1 MLHGIFFLKPTRNAE
16 VRLAKLWTHSDL
28 GRKARWSHFL
38 QGLVRYRKSEAWL
51 RPWLPQCDR
60 WQGIFQQHACVLS
73 EEHFGMR
80 SGLQVGR
87 CPHLRRMCSS

>member
-38 QGLVRYRKSEAWL
+38 QGLVRPASGPLYVGEQRRSRSSVPEA
-51 RPWLPQCDR
+51 PVNTMPAVVD
-60 WQGIFQQHACVLS
+60 
-73 EEHFGMR
+73 EE
-80 SGLQVGR
+80 L
-87 CPHLRRMCSS
+87 